1 MVSYSSL
8 LKHLA
13 LALVL
18 SSILAAAICGGI
30 RVNLSPSTTTAA
42 AAAAAAQEA
51 PDCKTVASVVKY
63 AQQQQDFRLAQILT
77 PAETQKMVSDIAQHS
92 GHAPPLAF
100 DTMVF
105 LFFKS
110 PDAAV
115 DSAVLMAGVGNSL
128 CYHLVLPGPEAR
140 EHLERVLG
148 SRS

>member
-18 SSILAAAICGGI
+18 SAIFAAAICGGI
-30 RVNLSPSTTTAA
+30 RVNLSPSTTS
-42 AAAAAAQEA
+42 AAAAQEA

-63 AQQQQDFRLAQILT
+63 AQQQQNFRLAQILT

>member
-18 SSILAAAICGGI
+18 SAILAAAICGGI
-30 RVNLSPSTTTAA
+30 RINLHPSTADAA
-42 AAAAAAQEA
+42 EA

-63 AQQQQDFRLAQILT
+63 AQQQQNFRLAQILT

-110 PDAAV
+110 PDAVV
-115 DSAVLMAGVGNSL
+115 DSAVVMAGEGGTL
-128 CYHLVLPGPEAR
+128 CYHLVLPGPLAR

-148 SRS
+148 ARS

>member
-18 SSILAAAICGGI
+18 SAILAAAICGGI
-30 RVNLSPSTTTAA
+30 RVNLSPSVTTTT
-42 AAAAAAQEA
+42 AAAAQEA

-63 AQQQQDFRLAQILT
+63 ARQQQNFRLAQILDKV
-77 PAETQKMVSDIAQHS
+77 ETKKMVDDIAEHS

-110 PDAAV
+110 PDALV
-115 DSAVLMAGVGNSL
+115 DSAVLMAGEGGTL

>member
-18 SSILAAAICGGI
+18 ASIFAAAICGGI
-30 RVNLSPSTTTAA
+30 RINLSPSPAA
-42 AAAAAAQEA
+42 AEA

-63 AQQQQDFRLAQILT
+63 ARQQQNFRLAQILDKV
-77 PAETQKMVSDIAQHS
+77 ETKKMVDDIAEHS

-110 PDAAV
+110 PDALV
-115 DSAVLMAGVGNSL
+115 DSAVLMAGEGGTL

>member
-18 SSILAAAICGGI
+18 SAIFAAAICGGI
-30 RVNLSPSTTTAA
+30 RVNLSPSTTT
-42 AAAAAAQEA
+42 AAAAQEA

-63 AQQQQDFRLAQILT
+63 AQQQQNFRLAQILT

>member
-18 SSILAAAICGGI
+18 SSIFAAAICGGI
-30 RVNLSPSTTTAA
+30 RINLHPSTAA
-42 AAAAAAQEA
+42 DAAEA

-63 AQQQQDFRLAQILT
+63 AQQQQNFRLAQILT
-77 PAETQKMVSDIAQHS
+77 PAETQKMVSDIAEHS

-110 PDAAV
+110 PDAVV
-115 DSAVLMAGVGNSL
+115 DSAVVMAGEGGTL

-148 SRS
+148 ARS

>member
-1 MVSYSSL
+1 MVSYRSL

-18 SSILAAAICGGI
+18 SAIFAAAICGGI
-30 RVNLSPSTTTAA
+30 RVNLSPSPS
-42 AAAAAAQEA
+42 AAAAAQEA
-51 PDCKTVASVVKY
+51 PDCKTVASVVKH
-63 AQQQQDFRLAQILT
+63 AQQHQNFRLAQILT

>member
-18 SSILAAAICGGI
+18 SAIFAAAICGGI

-42 AAAAAAQEA
+42 AAQEA
-51 PDCKTVASVVKY
+51 PPDCKTVASVVKY
-63 AQQQQDFRLAQILT
+63 AQQQQNFRLAQILT

>member
-18 SSILAAAICGGI
+18 ASIFAAAICGGI
-30 RVNLSPSTTTAA
+30 RVNLSPSPSA

-51 PDCKTVASVVKY
+51 PDCKTVASVVEY
-63 AQQQQDFRLAQILT
+63 AKQQQTFSLAQILT
-77 PAETQKMVSDIAQHS
+77 KAETKKIVADIAEHS

-110 PDAAV
+110 PDALV

-128 CYHLVLPGPEAR
+128 CYHLVLPGPLAR

-148 SRS
+148 ARS

>member
-30 RVNLSPSTTTAA
+30 RVNLSPSPSAA
-42 AAAAAAQEA
+42 AAAAAAQKA
-51 PDCKTVASVVKY
+51 PDCKTVASVVEY
-63 AQQQQDFRLAQILT
+63 AKQQQTFSLAQILT
-77 PAETQKMVSDIAQHS
+77 KAETKKIVADIAEHS

-110 PDAAV
+110 PDAVV

>member
-42 AAAAAAQEA
+42 AAQEA

-63 AQQQQDFRLAQILT
+63 AQQQQNFRLAQILT